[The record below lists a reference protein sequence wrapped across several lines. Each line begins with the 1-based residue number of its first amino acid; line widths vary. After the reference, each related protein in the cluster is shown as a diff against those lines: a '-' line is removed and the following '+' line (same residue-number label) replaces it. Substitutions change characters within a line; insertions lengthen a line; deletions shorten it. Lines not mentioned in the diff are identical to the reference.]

1 MNYVNPPQESPPNIS
16 HKTFF
21 SHTMNHE
28 IGYNIYLP
36 PDYEESG
43 LKYPVEFYIHGWKG
57 NESSDIW
64 TLAEV
69 CRNRQA
75 ITVFINASVSVK
87 DDYFDAVW
95 ELESIFIKELIPYI
109 DVNYKTSIIREDK
122 MISGMSMGGMLAFY
136 FAVKYPDL
144 FSSVTPYAGTYHHQ
158 YHKDY
163 NGVGESPEK
172 AVELY
177 EEMMKEERYFEENNI
192 LSLVRQNA
200 DKIRG
205 NLHIDIRIGTDD
217 ILFCDNEIMH
227 LYLNSLNIPHEY
239 RKYIGAGHELEKIL

>member
-1 MNYVNPPQESPPNIS
+1 MINPPTVSPPNIT

-21 SHTMNHE
+21 SQTMNHE

-43 LKYPVEFYIHGWKG
+43 LEYPVAYYIHGWKG

-64 TLAEV
+64 TMEEV

-75 ITVFINASVSVK
+75 ITVFINASVSSK
-87 DDYFDAVW
+87 DEYFDAVW

-109 DVNYKTSIIREDK
+109 DANYRTSIIRKDR

-144 FSSVTPYAGTYHHQ
+144 FGSVTAYAGTYHHQ
-158 YHKDY
+158 YHKEY
-163 NGVGESPEK
+163 SGVGESPEK
-172 AVELY
+172 AMELY
-177 EEMMKEERYFEENNI
+177 EEMMREERYLEENNI
-192 LSLVRQNA
+192 LSLVWKNA

-205 NLHIDIRIGTDD
+205 NLNIDIRIGTDD
-217 ILFCDNEIMH
+217 ILFCDNEIIH
-227 LYLNSLNIPHEY
+227 LYLTSLNIPHEY
-239 RKYIGAGHELEKIL
+239 KKYIGVEHVLEKLL